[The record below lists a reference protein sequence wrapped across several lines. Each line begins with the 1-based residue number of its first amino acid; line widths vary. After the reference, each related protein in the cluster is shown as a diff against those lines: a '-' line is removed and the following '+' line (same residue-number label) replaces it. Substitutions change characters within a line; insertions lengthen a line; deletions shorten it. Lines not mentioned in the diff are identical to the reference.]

1 MTHRPL
7 PTLIGPTENSLRA
20 LLTQTLDGTQI
31 DGYDE
36 WVYLNMTD
44 GGVAVE
50 QIAIVLRRPRDEL
63 DVLAIRLQARGLLT
77 STAEL
82 TPVGQEQLKQGRA
95 LVNRMTE
102 KLTTDLEPEQQRICA
117 EVLDIIRMRADRELA
132 SVSAVGELGL
142 R

>member
-1 MTHRPL
+1 L

-20 LLTQTLDGTQI
+20 LLTHTLAVTQI

-44 GGVAVE
+44 GGAAVE
-50 QIAIVLRRPRDEL
+50 QIAIALRRPRDEL
-63 DVLAIRLQARGLLT
+63 DELAIRLQTRGLLI

-82 TPVGQEQLKQGRA
+82 TQVGQGQLKQGRA

-132 SVSAVGELGL
+132 SVSTVGELGL